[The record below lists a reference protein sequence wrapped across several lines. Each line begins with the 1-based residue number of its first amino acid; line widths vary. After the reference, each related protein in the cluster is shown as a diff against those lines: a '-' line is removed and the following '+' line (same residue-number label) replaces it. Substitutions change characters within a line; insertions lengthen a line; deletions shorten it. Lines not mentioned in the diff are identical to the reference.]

1 METSVAMGSSP
12 RKYMSSVGNGSGV
25 DSSEL
30 SSELSSEMSS
40 GMDLGGGLFIES
52 TGGVGGGG

>member
-1 METSVAMGSSP
+1 
-12 RKYMSSVGNGSGV
+12 MSSSV

-30 SSELSSEMSS
+30 SSELSSEMVSSLKLSRGDPSELSS